1 MAIMSTGVCADTG
14 GARKGTTMRRNL
26 ESGMALVSTML
37 VMMVMSALMVGFFAV
52 IASDQQASGINRDQ
66 TQAYAAAHAGLEK
79 LTADLG
85 ALFVGGNFSPSAAQV
100 DALTTAPPVL
110 PGFEFEAPGGGA
122 GYTITPGTV
131 RTATIPNGPFQGLQ
145 GLITPYAVNVT
156 ARSSGGTFG
165 AAEARMRREIQ
176 TVAVP
181 VFQFGIYSEND
192 LSFFAGPNFDFG
204 GRVHSNQNVYLAQD
218 GSATLTLRD
227 VFTAV
232 GEVVRTHLA
241 NGVPISTSGHRGY
254 VTLATTG
261 GSTPVFRRLSCGSQG
276 GNCGGGTQEGSVT
289 VASVPPSTLQ
299 MVSGVPTMVRVAGNT
314 ANDPTWTNI
323 STGTY
328 SNRIRNGATGARRL
342 DLPLVTDGA
351 TPVDL
356 IRRPSLTTPD
366 TQVVLDQRF
375 FSMAGIRILLSDRP
389 ADITNLQTVTATP
402 PIDLARLACDAAYRA
417 DPNGLG
423 TAVNWVNGVPL
434 ALAGAYGAA
443 NGNGYHLP
451 VGTPL
456 ADGFL
461 KIERQTR
468 DGVWSDVTV
477 EILNLGFTGRN
488 PAANSTWNTG
498 GTTCATAG
506 NTDDPSPNAV
516 IRLQRVRDNPS
527 AGFTNCGHSAGG
539 AWSTVPTDYLPLVL
553 YDAREG
559 ARRDDAAGA
568 GTSPL
573 FGGVMHYVELDVNNL
588 RLWLATHGDTMDVTG
603 FVAYFSDRRGNKNLG
618 PDSAASSRAGA
629 DGVLYTADDFGDDL
643 ETGELGF
650 EDVINPASAQ
660 SVANGALN
668 TGEDLN
674 GNGAL
679 DVYGGT
685 PRLYPVAGTA
695 FRLAG
700 VPAWTPATG
709 ATVGSAWAEG
719 AATSLTTAVTV
730 NEARVN
736 PQVFFRRG
744 IKLVNG
750 GYTNGNLRLPRN
762 GTQGLSVVAE
772 NPLYVQGNYNAPN
785 AAGTGFGATPGTDHV
800 SAAVIADAVTMLSNN
815 FNDIRS
821 FMSPHDV
828 NNPNPNPYRAASTT
842 YYRVAVI
849 SGKGLNFPKPTSN
862 AQDHT
867 DFGTDGGAHNF
878 LRYIEN
884 WGGQALN
891 YRGSIVSFYINRQA
905 VGTYKCCDVV
915 YSPPSRGYNFDT
927 DFLTPALLPPRTPMF
942 RDINTLTFRQLLRPT
957 Q

>member
-1 MAIMSTGVCADTG
+1 
-14 GARKGTTMRRNL
+14 MRRNH
-26 ESGMALVSTML
+26 ESGMALVATLL
-37 VMMVMSALMVGFFAV
+37 VMMLMSALLVGFYAV
-52 IASDQQASGINRDQ
+52 IAADQLAGGINRDQ
-66 TQAYAAAHAGLEK
+66 TRAYAAAHAGLEK

-85 ALFVGGNFSPSAAQV
+85 ALFVGGNFSPTVAQV
-100 DALTTAPPVL
+100 NALTVAPPTL
-110 PGFEFEAPGGGA
+110 PGFSYLAPDGTS
-122 GYTITPGTV
+122 GYTITPGAV

-145 GLITPYAVNVT
+145 GLITPYVVNVT
-156 ARSSGGTFG
+156 ARSTGGAFG
-165 AAEARMRREIQ
+165 AAESRMRREIQ

-181 VFQFGIYSEND
+181 VFQFGVYSEND
-192 LSFFAGPNFDFG
+192 LSFFAGPDFDFG
-204 GRVHSNQNVYLAQD
+204 GRVHTNQNAYLAQD
-218 GSATLTLRD
+218 GSASLTLRD

-254 VTLATTG
+254 VRLATTG
-261 GSTPVFRRLSCGSQG
+261 GSTPVFRRLSCGASG

-299 MVSGVPTMVRVAGNT
+299 TVAGVPTMVLVPGNT
-314 ANDPTWTNI
+314 RNEPTWTNI

-328 SNRIRNGATGARRL
+328 SNRLRNGATGARRL
-342 DLPLVTDGA
+342 DLPLVSDGA
-351 TPVDL
+351 APIDL
-356 IRRPSLTTPD
+356 VRRPSLTTPD
-366 TQVVLDQRF
+366 TPVVLAQRF
-375 FSMAGIRILLSDRP
+375 FAMASIRILLSDRP

-402 PIDLARLACDAAYRA
+402 PIDLARLAIDAAYRA
-417 DPNGLG
+417 NPNGLG
-423 TAVNWVNGVPL
+423 AAVNWVNGVPL
-434 ALAGAYGAA
+434 AVAGAYAAA
-443 NGNGYHLP
+443 NGNGYRVP

-488 PAANSTWNTG
+488 LANANAWNNA

-506 NTDDPSPNAV
+506 VADDPSPNAV

-539 AWSTVPTDYLPLVL
+539 AWSTLGTDYLPLML

-568 GTSPL
+568 GANPL
-573 FGGVMHYVELDVNNL
+573 FGGIVHYVELDVNNL
-588 RLWLATHGDTMDVTG
+588 RLWLATHPDTMDVTG
-603 FVAYFSDRRGNKNLG
+603 FVAYFSDRRGNKDLG
-618 PDSAASSRAGA
+618 ADVAASAREGA
-629 DGVLYTADDFGDDL
+629 DGVLYTADDFGDDR

-660 SVANGALN
+660 SVANGVLD

-679 DVYGGT
+679 DVYGGV

-695 FRLAG
+695 FRMAT
-700 VPAWTPATG
+700 VPAWVPATG
-709 ATVGSAWAEG
+709 ATGAWAAGSAP
-719 AATSLTTAVTV
+719 TLTTAVTV

-736 PQVFFRRG
+736 PQVFFRRA

-750 GYTNGNLRLPRN
+750 GYTAGTLRLPRN

-772 NPLYVQGNYNAPN
+772 NPLYVQGNYNAPD
-785 AAGTGFGATPGTDHV
+785 AAGTAFGTTPGTDHV
-800 SAAVIADAVTMLSNN
+800 SAAVIADAVTFLSNN

-821 FMSPHDV
+821 FMSPHNVTV
-828 NNPNPNPYRAASTT
+828 NRAASTT
-842 YYRVAVI
+842 FYRVAVI
-849 SGKGLNFPKPTSN
+849 SGKTLNFPRPTTN
-862 AQDHT
+862 GQDHT

-891 YRGSIVSFYINRQA
+891 YRGSIVSFYTNRQA

-915 YSPPSRGYNFDT
+915 YSPPGRGYNFDT

-957 Q
+957 E